1 VIAEITGYKAVIAG
15 IGGQGVIFAT
25 RLLTRA
31 AIRMGLPAIAS
42 ESHGMSQRGGSV
54 VSHVKF
60 GGIQSPLIRRGT
72 ADLILGLDQQEA
84 LRNLAYLR
92 GGGSAVMNSDNGIGP
107 ELEQLLAERQIQI
120 RRLPASQMAIELGSV
135 TVANVVL
142 IGYASTDPAFPLP
155 QDVLR
160 ETLREA
166 APRAEQLNQR
176 ALEAGRA
183 AAKLE
188 LAGASSP

>member
-72 ADLILGLDQQEA
+72 ADLLLGLDQQEA